1 MTTRPAKARR
11 YLVQVRRWSGPWR
24 VVMRCWH
31 LEYALAWL
39 HDLKTEH
46 PCVRIVHDGRVIESW
61 QAQHEQEA

>member
-1 MTTRPAKARR
+1 
-11 YLVQVRRWSGPWR
+11 
-24 VVMRCWH
+24 MRCWH